1 MKVRFYNFSKR
12 KNSTKQP
19 SGTYTEKECKLKD
32 DTSMHDPTVQIAADP
47 TPGYTYAYIPDWDK
61 YYYVQD
67 QVSIAK
73 GITDIVMTEDPMA
86 SNKTAIGN
94 CSTRVAFCTNP
105 YYSTKTDP
113 RLSVHTTKTI
123 KFSSG
128 SSFLD
133 MGGCYVLS
141 VMSKTGGA
149 GGVCAIYLMDT
160 AAMSAFCDWINDTS
174 VAAAISSFFNG
185 DLLSGILSC
194 IWVPFPTSAIDVAGT
209 HPSMPQG
216 TLVSTVIVGERSSLA
231 DDGKTISCIRL
242 DSYAQARGGDLLSIH
257 LTYPKTDF
265 RAVEP
270 YTSGSLFLPG
280 VGVVDV
286 SMSDLVGGD
295 TISVGHILEF
305 PTGNVT
311 YTISNSNGDLIQ
323 TASCCL
329 ASPCPLG
336 QVQTNFGGAAS
347 SIKTAVAGVAGVAA
361 TALTG
366 GLTGAVAAASS
377 AAVLAG
383 GAGAVLALNQR
394 SASISGSNGSR
405 VIQTENVIYYEF
417 AVDTEDPEDSSGYI
431 AIKGRPLGEVVTI
444 SSCSGY
450 IECDG
455 ASVDLAGSERER
467 DEINAMLNT
476 GFYYE

>member
-19 SGTYTEKECKLKD
+19 SGTYTEKDCKLKD
-32 DTSMHDPTVQIAADP
+32 DTSMHDPTVQIASDP
-47 TPGYTYAYIPDWDK
+47 TPSYTYAYIPDWDK
-61 YYYVQD
+61 YYFVQD
-67 QVSIAK
+67 QISIAK
-73 GITDIVMTEDPMA
+73 GITDIVMTEDSMG

-94 CSTRVAFCTNP
+94 CSTRVTFCTNP
-105 YYSTKTDP
+105 YYATKMDP
-113 RLSVHTTKTI
+113 RISVYTTKNI

-128 SSFLD
+128 STFLD
-133 MGGCYVLS
+133 RDGCYVLS
-141 VMSKTGGA
+141 VMSKSGGA
-149 GGVCAIYLMDT
+149 GGVCAIYVLDIN
-160 AAMSAFCDWINDTS
+160 AMHAFCDWINDTS

-194 IWVPFPTSAIDVAGT
+194 LWVPFPISAIDLYGLQ
-209 HPSMPQG
+209 PEKPRG
-216 TLVSTVIVGERSSLA
+216 VSVTAIVVGERNSLI
-231 DDGKTISCIRL
+231 DDNKQIDCIRL
-242 DSYAQARGGDLLSIH
+242 LEYGQSRGSDTLAIH

-280 VGVVDV
+280 VGVIDV
-286 SMSDLVGGD
+286 SMSDLIGGD
-295 TISVGHILEF
+295 TINVGHTFEF

-311 YTISNSNGDLIQ
+311 YNISDYNGNLIQ
-323 TASCCL
+323 TASCCM
-329 ASPCPLG
+329 AAPCPLG

-394 SASISGSNGSR
+394 SASVSGSNGSR
-405 VIQTENVIYYEF
+405 IVLAENVIYYEF
-417 AVDTEDPEDSSGYI
+417 AVDTEDPDDSSGYI

-467 DEINAMLNT
+467 DEINAMMNT